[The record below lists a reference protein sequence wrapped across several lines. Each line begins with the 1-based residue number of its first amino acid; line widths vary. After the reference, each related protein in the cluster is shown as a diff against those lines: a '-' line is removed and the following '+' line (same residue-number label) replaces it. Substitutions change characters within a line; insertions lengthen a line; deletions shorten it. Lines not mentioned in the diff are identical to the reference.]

1 MSVARLLQ
9 GALAGSIAT
18 GPMTV
23 VMLLIYYLLPHHERL
38 LPHPP
43 ELITRRMTGDRAPG
57 GRDTP
62 RWLIWVL
69 HFGYGGGAGAVYAPL
84 ARRLPLPPV
93 LRGIAFG
100 LGVWFVSYMGWLPAV
115 NILPPAHEHP
125 TRRNVMMISAH
136 IVWGAV
142 LDLVLTRL
150 DQEDEDAEAWEE
162 WEAWDAGPPDAGPET
177 TTETEA
183 PAQAINNME

>member
-1 MSVARLLQ
+1 MSVARLCK

-23 VMLLIYYLLPHHERL
+23 VMLLIYHLLPRPERL

-43 ELITRRMTGDRAPG
+43 ELITRRMLGDQAPG

-93 LRGIAFG
+93 LRGVAFG

-115 NILPPAHEHP
+115 DILPPAHKHP

-150 DQEDEDAEAWEE
+150 GQEDASAEDWADWED
-162 WEAWDAGPPDAGPET
+162 WDAGPAAFDQET
-177 TTETEA
+177 TPAEA
-183 PAQAINNME
+183 AAQADRVEE